1 MQAPAATSSEFPS
14 VLADDTIEPSPYHAA
29 LYHLRQG
36 LQALFALSPGADA
49 GKREEHEQIV
59 SLLKQ
64 VLQLLHVH
72 FAPEGDDSGFRSF
85 GEVLRQHR
93 DEAGMTQEQL
103 ADYAGL
109 SLSYIRKLEQGTKP
123 PARNAVLAL

>member
-49 GKREEHEQIV
+49 GKQRRMILLLIV
-59 SLLKQ
+59 
-64 VLQLLHVH
+64 VLIV
-72 FAPEGDDSGFRSF
+72 
-85 GEVLRQHR
+85 V
-93 DEAGMTQEQL
+93 
-103 ADYAGL
+103 
-109 SLSYIRKLEQGTKP
+109 
-123 PARNAVLAL
+123 RN